1 MIIDGWYETE
11 TSAVQFQVEG
21 KDLEECLEIAMKL
34 DDDFGDTDMEVTDDE
49 GNDIT
54 RELLNLYEA
63 LPKQLGD
70 RGNQL
75 MLAASAKQKEDQ

>member
-11 TSAVQFQVEG
+11 TGVAQFQVEG
-21 KDLEECLEIAMKL
+21 KDLEECLEIALKL

-54 RELLNLYEA
+54 RELLNLYEV
-63 LPKQLGD
+63 KQ
-70 RGNQL
+70 GNQL
-75 MLAASAKQKEDQ
+75 MLAASAKQKEDK

>member
-11 TSAVQFQVEG
+11 TGVAQFQVDG

-54 RELLNLYEA
+54 LELLNLYEA
-63 LPKQLGD
+63 LPEQLGD
-70 RGNQL
+70 RGNKM
-75 MLAASAKQKEDQ
+75 MLRASAKQKEEQ